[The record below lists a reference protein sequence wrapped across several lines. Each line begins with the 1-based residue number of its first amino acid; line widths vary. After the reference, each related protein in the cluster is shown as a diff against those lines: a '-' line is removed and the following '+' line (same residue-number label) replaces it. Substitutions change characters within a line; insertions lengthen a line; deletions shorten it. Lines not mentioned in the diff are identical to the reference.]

1 MTNAMCNPMPTL
13 MIAPFESAE
22 RAELARGPLVREQI
36 AGLVERLSPLVREHD
51 VALDLTS
58 VDRIDG
64 AGITALVALFR
75 GARET
80 GHRFILTNVPERVA
94 QILSAVGLDGILFS
108 RNAVRKSQ
116 CGPHMRRPAA

>member
-1 MTNAMCNPMPTL
+1 MTSVMCNPMPTL
-13 MIAPFESAE
+13 MITPFEPAE
-22 RAELARGPLVREQI
+22 RAELARGPLVREQLTS
-36 AGLVERLSPLVREHD
+36 LVDRLSPLVREHD

-58 VDRIDG
+58 VDRIDA

-80 GHRFILTNVPERVA
+80 GHRFWLTNVPARVA

>member
-1 MTNAMCNPMPTL
+1 M
-13 MIAPFESAE
+13 MIKAFEPAE
-22 RAELARGPLVREQI
+22 CVELARGPLVRDQI
-36 AGLVERLSPLVREHD
+36 AGLMERLSPLVREHD

-58 VDRIDG
+58 VDRIDA

-80 GHRFILTNVPERVA
+80 GHRFWLTNVPARVA
-94 QILSAVGLDGILFS
+94 QTLSVVGLDGILFS

-116 CGPHMRRPAA
+116 CGPRMRRPAA

>member
-1 MTNAMCNPMPTL
+1 MTSVMCNPMPTL
-13 MIAPFESAE
+13 MITPFEPAE
-22 RAELARGPLVREQI
+22 RAELARGPLVREQV
-36 AGLVERLSPLVREHD
+36 AGLVERLSPLVRESN
-51 VALDLTS
+51 VTLDLTS

-80 GHRFILTNVPERVA
+80 GHRFSLTNVPERVA

-116 CGPHMRRPAA
+116 CGPRMRRPAA

>member
-13 MIAPFESAE
+13 MITTYEPAE
-22 RAELARGPLVREQI
+22 KIELARGPLVRDQI
-36 AGLVERLSPLVREHD
+36 APLVERLSPLVREHD

-64 AGITALVALFR
+64 AGITALVSLFR

-80 GHRFILTNVPERVA
+80 GHRFTLTNVPARVA

-108 RNAVRKSQ
+108 RNAVRNSQ
-116 CGPHMRRPAA
+116 CGPRMRRPAA